1 MREYL
6 VFRLYGPMASW
17 GELAVGE
24 QRVSADHPSRSALL
38 GLLGAALGLRRDDDA
53 GQQALSRG
61 YRFGVKLIAAGMPLR
76 DYHTVQWP
84 DIPKKFA
91 YRTRRQ
97 EVRDK
102 EKLNTILTSREYR
115 SDSLSVVA
123 VEAAPD
129 APHGLAVLEQ
139 ALCLPVFMPYLG
151 RKSCPLALPL
161 DPRVGGFDTLKHALD
176 SRDEEPFVPGV
187 DLDDDELLSTD
198 IDLDKDRQARY
209 FWDEAMAEV
218 GMDATLRLTRHDQPL
233 SRRRWQFEPRREL
246 AYLAGGRQ

>member
-6 VFRLYGPMASW
+6 VFQLYGPMASW

-24 QRVSADHPSRSALL
+24 QRASADHPSRSTLL
-38 GLLGAALGLRRDDDA
+38 GLLGAALGVRRDDEA

-61 YRFGVKLIAAGMPLR
+61 YRFGVKLVAAGMPLR

-91 YRTRRQ
+91 YRSRRQ

-129 APHGLAVLEQ
+129 APHGLP
-139 ALCLPVFMPYLG
+139 ALADALRAPVFLPYLG

-161 DPRVGGFDTLKHALD
+161 DPRLGGFDTLKQALD
-176 SRDEEPFVPGV
+176 SRDDEPFVPGV
-187 DLDDDELLSTD
+187 DLDDDEPREAK

-209 FWDEAMAEV
+209 FWDEAMADV
-218 GMDATLRLTRHDQPL
+218 GMDATLQLMRNDQPL
-233 SRRRWQFEPRREL
+233 SRLRWQFEPRREL

>member
-24 QRVSADHPSRSALL
+24 QRISADHPSRSALL
-38 GLLGAALGLRRDDDA
+38 GLLGAALGARRDDEA
-53 GQQALSRG
+53 SQQALSRG
-61 YRFGVKLIAAGMPLR
+61 YRFGIKLIAAGMPLR

-129 APHGLAVLEQ
+129 APHGLP
-139 ALCLPVFMPYLG
+139 ALAEALASPVFMPYLG

-161 DPRVGGFDTLKHALD
+161 GPRIAGFDTLKQALD
-176 SRDEEPFVPGV
+176 SRDGEPLVSAV
-187 DLDDDELLSTD
+187 DVDGDEPLAVD
-198 IDLDKDRQARY
+198 IDLNEDRQARY
-209 FWDEAMAEV
+209 FWDEAMADV
-218 GMDATLRLTRHDQPL
+218 GMEATLQLTRHDQPL

-246 AYLAGGRQ
+246 AYLAGGKL

>member
-24 QRVSADHPSRSALL
+24 QRASADHPSRSALL
-38 GLLGAALGLRRDDDA
+38 GLLGAALGVRRDDEA

-61 YRFGVKLIAAGMPLR
+61 YRFGVKLVATGMPLR

-91 YRTRRQ
+91 YRSRRQ

-102 EKLNTILTSREYR
+102 EKLNTILSSREYR
-115 SDSLSVVA
+115 SDSLSAVA
-123 VEAAPD
+123 VEASPD
-129 APHGLAVLEQ
+129 APYGLSMLAD
-139 ALCLPVFMPYLG
+139 ALRAPVFLPYLG

-161 DPRVGGFDTLKHALD
+161 DPKLGGFDTLKQALD
-176 SRDEEPFVPGV
+176 SRDDEPLVPGFN
-187 DLDDDELLSTD
+187 LNDDETWPGD

-209 FWDEAMAEV
+209 FWDEAMADV
-218 GMDATLRLTRHDQPL
+218 GMDATLQLMRHDQPL
-233 SRRRWQFEPRREL
+233 SRRRWQFEPRREWV
-246 AYLAGGRQ
+246 YLAGGKQ

>member
-38 GLLGAALGLRRDDDA
+38 GLLGAALGVRRDDEA

-84 DIPKKFA
+84 DMPKKFS
-91 YRTRRQ
+91 YRSRRQ

-102 EKLNTILTSREYR
+102 EKLNTILSSREYR

-129 APHGLAVLEQ
+129 APHGLSMLAD
-139 ALCLPVFMPYLG
+139 ALRSPVFLPYLG

-161 DPRVGGFDTLKHALD
+161 DPKLGGFDTLKQALD
-176 SRDEEPFVPGV
+176 SRDDEPFVPSI
-187 DLDDDELLSTD
+187 DLDDDEGPTTE
-198 IDLDKDRQARY
+198 IDLGRDGQARY
-209 FWDEAMAEV
+209 FWDEAMAGV
-218 GMDATLRLTRHDQPL
+218 GMDATLQLTRHDQPL

-246 AYLAGGRQ
+246 VYLAGGKQ

>member
-38 GLLGAALGLRRDDDA
+38 GLLGAALGVRRDDEA
-53 GQQALSRG
+53 GQQALGRG

-97 EVRDK
+97 EMRDK
-102 EKLNTILTSREYR
+102 AKLNTILTSREYR

-123 VEAAPD
+123 VVAAPD
-129 APHGLAVLEQ
+129 APHGLA
-139 ALCLPVFMPYLG
+139 ALADALRYPVFMPYLG

-161 DPRVGGFDTLKHALD
+161 DPRLGGFDTLKQALD
-176 SRDEEPFVPGV
+176 SRDDEPFVPGV
-187 DLDDDELLSTD
+187 DLDDDESLSID

-209 FWDEAMAEV
+209 FWDEAMADI
-218 GMDATLRLTRHDQPL
+218 GMDATLQLTRHDQPL

>member
-53 GQQALSRG
+53 GQQALSRS
-61 YRFGVKLIAAGMPLR
+61 YRFGVKLVAAGMPLR

-129 APHGLAVLEQ
+129 APHGLS
-139 ALCLPVFMPYLG
+139 ALADALRAPGFLPYLG

-161 DPRVGGFDTLKHALD
+161 DPRLGGFDTLKQALD
-176 SRDEEPFVPGV
+176 SRDDEPLVAWGQCE
-187 DLDDDELLSTD
+187 DDEPHGVD

-209 FWDEAMAEV
+209 FWDEAMADP
-218 GMDATLRLTRHDQPL
+218 GMKDTLQLTRHDQPL

-246 AYLAGGRQ
+246 VYLAGGKQ

>member
-38 GLLGAALGLRRDDDA
+38 GLLGAALGVRRDDEA
-53 GQQALSRG
+53 GQQELSRS
-61 YRFGVKLIAAGMPLR
+61 YRFGVKLVAAGMPLR

-129 APHGLAVLEQ
+129 APHGLS
-139 ALCLPVFMPYLG
+139 ALADALRAPVFLPYLG

-161 DPRVGGFDTLKHALD
+161 DPRLGGFDTLKQALD
-176 SRDEEPFVPGV
+176 SRDDEPLVRGVNLEEDEPQAV
-187 DLDDDELLSTD
+187 DIE
-198 IDLDKDRQARY
+198 LDKDRQARY
-209 FWDEAMAEV
+209 FWDEAMADV
-218 GMDATLRLTRHDQPL
+218 GMDATLQLTRHDQPL